1 MKKDCEKKLIIVLVL
16 DGLVVALRSY
26 NHTL

>member
-1 MKKDCEKKLIIVLVL
+1 MKNECEKKPIIVLVL